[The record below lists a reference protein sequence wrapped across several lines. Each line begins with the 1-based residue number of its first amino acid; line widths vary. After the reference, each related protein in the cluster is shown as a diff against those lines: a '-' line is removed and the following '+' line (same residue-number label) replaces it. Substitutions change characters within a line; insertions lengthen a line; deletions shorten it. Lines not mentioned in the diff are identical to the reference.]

1 MSNPWDAFAEKHP
14 VGSNIEGEI
23 KNITEFGLFIGL
35 DGGVDGMVHLSDLDW
50 NKPGEQAIT
59 EYQKGQ
65 VVQAQVLDIDVEK
78 ERISL
83 GIKRL
88 ANDPFQSLGDL
99 KKGSVVTCTVAAVD
113 PRGLTVSVGDGVQG
127 YIRKVELSRDRDEQR
142 PERFSVGDKLDATI
156 VTIDGRARKQ
166 IGRAHV

>member
-1 MSNPWDAFAEKHP
+1 MVLEVDPAKRRISLGLKQCMSNPWDAFAEKHP

-83 GIKRL
+83 RSEEHTSEL
-88 ANDPFQSLGDL
+88 QSLMRISYAVFCL
-99 KKGSVVTCTVAAVD
+99 K
-113 PRGLTVSVGDGVQG
+113 Q
-127 YIRKVELSRDRDEQR
+127 
-142 PERFSVGDKLDATI
+142 
-156 VTIDGRARKQ
+156 KQ
-166 IGRAHV
+166 TTTQQ